1 MSPSR
6 LAVTSLVLAVA
17 LATSPSPAAASD
29 PAPADV
35 GVTGGPCRA
44 DVERLCSDVPAGG
57 GGRARCLR
65 EHRDQVSPECR
76 AQLEPAQRERNR
88 ERLSEVRAECKDD
101 VAKLCPDAQPG
112 GGAILRCLRE
122 NSDELS
128 AGCREAMGP
137 PAP

>member
-1 MSPSR
+1 MSPNR
-6 LAVTSLVLAVA
+6 LAFGLLVLAM
-17 LATSPSPAAASD
+17 AAAGPPAFAAD
-29 PAPADV
+29 PEPADV

-44 DVERLCSDVPAGG
+44 DADRLCKDVPAGG

-88 ERLSEVRAECKDD
+88 ERLSEVRAECQED
-101 VAKLCPDAQPG
+101 VAKLCPDVQPG

-122 NSDELS
+122 NSEKLS
-128 AGCREAMGP
+128 AGCREAMAP